1 MSFIISSAGDPYN
14 FLKVEKTGKNN
25 NVALIYLNRPDAL
38 NALNNGIIG
47 ELTTAL
53 EDAQEDQDIGAIV
66 ITGSGRAFAGIV
78 SPSPKERVH
87 ATV

>member
-1 MSFIISSAGDPYN
+1 MKGDPYN
-14 FLKVEKTGKNN
+14 FLKVEKTGKKN

-53 EDAQEDQDIGAIV
+53 EDAQQDTDIAAIV
-66 ITGSGRAFAGIV
+66 ITGSGRAFAGIFIIIV
-78 SPSPKERVH
+78 ILSGH
-87 ATV
+87 FTFF